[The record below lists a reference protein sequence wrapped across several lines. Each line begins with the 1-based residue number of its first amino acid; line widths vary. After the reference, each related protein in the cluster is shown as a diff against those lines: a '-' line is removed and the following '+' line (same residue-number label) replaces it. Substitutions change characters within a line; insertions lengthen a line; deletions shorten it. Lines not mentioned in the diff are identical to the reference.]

1 MMSLSDD
8 KQVDIIDNFN
18 SSSMYLEAILNIN
31 NIHFDNMV
39 SKRFNLK
46 KPIPLTPKPLIW
58 ICICPFRMILF
69 LSKFTIIM
77 TILIWTSSASSRS
90 SDILE
95 IVYMGIPV

>member
-46 KPIPLTPKPLIW
+46 KSIPLIPKPLIW

-69 LSKFTIIM
+69 LSKITIIM
-77 TILIWTSSASSRS
+77 TFLIL
-90 SDILE
+90 DILS
-95 IVYMGIPV
+95 